1 MTNSQRAWE
10 LAMVLVASGK
20 IPFDPANISGSIKIL
35 ERHLEALEE
44 ALQSE
49 PNLSEQAQRI
59 SSLQRPAESPEVA
72 LT

>member
-1 MTNSQRAWE
+1 MVTNSQRAWE

-49 PNLSEQAQRI
+49 PNLSEHAQRI
-59 SSLQRPAESPEVA
+59 SSLQRPSKPPEVA
-72 LT
+72 